1 MSLSYQLPQYKSPYW
16 QKQLRQPS
24 HIGLE
29 LGLVQW
35 GDFTSDEEDERIY
48 DEKERTET
56 MRDIIH
62 HQIEECEARKK
73 SMYGV
78 CVLFQMLSR
87 FPKEITL
94 DMYDSL
100 CGMIRQFPVKY
111 TEHLDKIAK
120 LKDLKKACYDTFSPS
135 AFESLKPAIKDVI
148 KCETQ
153 NEEHYKTLN
162 GYFHVVQERLLELEP
177 FAIKQERLD

>member
-1 MSLSYQLPQYKSPYW
+1 MPLSYQLPQYNTPYW

-24 HIGLE
+24 QIGLE

-35 GDFTSDEEDERIY
+35 GDFTSDDEDKRVY
-48 DEKERTET
+48 NEKERAET
-56 MRDIIH
+56 MRDIIQ

-100 CGMIRQFPVKY
+100 CGMIHQFPVKY
-111 TEHLDKIAK
+111 QEHLDKIAR
-120 LKDLKKACYDTFSPS
+120 LKELKKACYDTFSPT
-135 AFESLKPAIKDVI
+135 AFESLKPSIKEVI

-153 NEEHYKTLN
+153 NEEYYKTLHE
-162 GYFHVVQERLLELEP
+162 YFHVVKARLLELEP
-177 FAIKQERLD
+177 FVIKQEKID